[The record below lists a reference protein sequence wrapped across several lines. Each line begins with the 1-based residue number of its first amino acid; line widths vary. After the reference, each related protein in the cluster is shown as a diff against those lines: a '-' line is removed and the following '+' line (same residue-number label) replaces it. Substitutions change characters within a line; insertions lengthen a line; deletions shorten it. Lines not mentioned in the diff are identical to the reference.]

1 MGTKTHT
8 TYTNYKCTSCGHIIV
23 LLEETM
29 DQRSMYSSASQPSVL
44 QTNKVLRNTYML
56 LAMTL
61 AFSAVCAGVAMAVG
75 ISPMMSL
82 GMTIGAFITLFVV
95 QKKADTSSGIFW
107 VFAFTGLMGASLGYT
122 LNFYLGVAGPG
133 LIMEA
138 LGATAL
144 VFFALSGYVLTTK
157 KDFSFMGGFL
167 VVGLVVVLVAA
178 IANIFFAVPAV
189 SLAIS
194 AAIVFIMSGFILY
207 DTSRIIH
214 GGETNYIRATVSL
227 YLNIYNLFT
236 AILHLLGA
244 FGGDD

>member
-1 MGTKTHT
+1 
-8 TYTNYKCTSCGHIIV
+8 
-23 LLEETM
+23 
-29 DQRSMYSSASQPSVL
+29 
-44 QTNKVLRNTYML
+44 
-56 LAMTL
+56 MTL
-61 AFSAVCAGVAMAVG
+61 AFSAVCAGIAMAVG

-82 GMTIGAFITLFVV
+82 VMTIGAFITLFVV
-95 QKKADTSSGIFW
+95 QKKADSASGIYW

-144 VFFALSGYVLTTK
+144 VFFALSGYALTTK

-178 IANIFFAVPAV
+178 IANLFFAVPAV

-194 AAIVFIMSGFILY
+194 AAIVFIMSGFILF

-236 AILHLLGA
+236 SILHLLGA

>member
-1 MGTKTHT
+1 
-8 TYTNYKCTSCGHIIV
+8 
-23 LLEETM
+23 M

-61 AFSAVCAGVAMAVG
+61 AFSAVCAGIAMAVG

-82 GMTIGAFITLFVV
+82 VMTIGAFITLFVV
-95 QKKADTSSGIFW
+95 QKKADSASGIYW

-122 LNFYLGVAGPG
+122 LNFYLGVVGPG

-144 VFFALSGYVLTTK
+144 VFFALSGYALTTK

-194 AAIVFIMSGFILY
+194 AAIVFIMSGFILF

-236 AILHLLGA
+236 SILHLLGA

>member
-1 MGTKTHT
+1 
-8 TYTNYKCTSCGHIIV
+8 
-23 LLEETM
+23 
-29 DQRSMYSSASQPSVL
+29 
-44 QTNKVLRNTYML
+44 ML

-61 AFSAVCAGVAMAVG
+61 AFSAVCAGIAMAVG

-95 QKKADTSSGIFW
+95 QKKADSASGIYW

-144 VFFALSGYVLTTK
+144 VFFALSGYALTTK

-194 AAIVFIMSGFILY
+194 AAIVFIMSGFILF

-236 AILHLLGA
+236 SILHLLGA
-244 FGGDD
+244 FGSDD

>member
-1 MGTKTHT
+1 
-8 TYTNYKCTSCGHIIV
+8 
-23 LLEETM
+23 M

-95 QKKADTSSGIFW
+95 QKKAESASGIYW
-107 VFAFTGLMGASLGYT
+107 VFLFTGLMGASLGYT

-144 VFFALSGYVLTTK
+144 VFFALSGYALTTK

-167 VVGLVVVLVAA
+167 VVGLAVVIVAA
-178 IANIFFAVPAV
+178 IANMFFAVPAV

-194 AAIVFIMSGFILY
+194 AAIVFIMSGFILF
-207 DTSRIIH
+207 DTSRIIN

-236 AILHLLGA
+236 SMLHLLGA

>member
-1 MGTKTHT
+1 
-8 TYTNYKCTSCGHIIV
+8 
-23 LLEETM
+23 M
-29 DQRSMYSSASQPSVL
+29 DQRTMYTSASQPSVL
-44 QTNKVLRNTYML
+44 QTNKVLKNTYML

-61 AFSAVCAGVAMAVG
+61 AFSAVCAGIAMVVG
-75 ISPMMSL
+75 ISPLASL

-95 QKKADTSSGIFW
+95 QKKAESASGIYW
-107 VFAFTGLMGASLGYT
+107 VFLFTGLMGASLGYT

-144 VFFALSGYVLTTK
+144 VFFALSGYALTTK

-194 AAIVFIMSGFILY
+194 AAIVFIMSGFILF

-236 AILHLLGA
+236 SILHLLGA

>member
-1 MGTKTHT
+1 
-8 TYTNYKCTSCGHIIV
+8 
-23 LLEETM
+23 
-29 DQRSMYSSASQPSVL
+29 
-44 QTNKVLRNTYML
+44 ML

-61 AFSAVCAGVAMAVG
+61 AFSAVCAGIAMAVG

-82 GMTIGAFITLFVV
+82 VMTIGAFITLFVV
-95 QKKADTSSGIFW
+95 QKKADSASGIYW

-144 VFFALSGYVLTTK
+144 VFFALSGYALATK

-194 AAIVFIMSGFILY
+194 AAIVFIMSGFILF

-236 AILHLLGA
+236 SILHLLGA

>member
-1 MGTKTHT
+1 
-8 TYTNYKCTSCGHIIV
+8 
-23 LLEETM
+23 M

-61 AFSAVCAGVAMAVG
+61 AFSAVCAGIAMAVG
-75 ISPMMSL
+75 ISPIMSL
-82 GMTIGAFITLFVV
+82 VMTIGAFITLFVV
-95 QKKADTSSGIFW
+95 QKKADSASGIYW
-107 VFAFTGLMGASLGYT
+107 VFLFTGLMGASLGYT

-144 VFFALSGYVLTTK
+144 VFFALSGYALTTK

-178 IANIFFAVPAV
+178 IANLFFAVPAV

-194 AAIVFIMSGFILY
+194 AAIVFIMSGFILF
-207 DTSRIIH
+207 DTSRIVN

-236 AILHLLGA
+236 SMLHLLGA
-244 FGGDD
+244 FGSDD

>member
-1 MGTKTHT
+1 
-8 TYTNYKCTSCGHIIV
+8 
-23 LLEETM
+23 M

-61 AFSAVCAGVAMAVG
+61 AFSAVCAGIAMAVG

-82 GMTIGAFITLFVV
+82 VMTIGAFITLFVV
-95 QKKADTSSGIFW
+95 QKKADSASGIYW

-144 VFFALSGYVLTTK
+144 VFFALSAYALTTK

-194 AAIVFIMSGFILY
+194 AAIVFIMSGFILF

-214 GGETNYIRATVSL
+214 GGETNYIRATLSEYIKVKV
-227 YLNIYNLFT
+227 NT
-236 AILHLLGA
+236 P
-244 FGGDD
+244 

>member
-1 MGTKTHT
+1 
-8 TYTNYKCTSCGHIIV
+8 
-23 LLEETM
+23 M

-61 AFSAVCAGVAMAVG
+61 AFSAVCAGIAMAVG

-82 GMTIGAFITLFVV
+82 VMTIGAFITLFVV
-95 QKKADTSSGIFW
+95 QKKADSASGIYW

-144 VFFALSGYVLTTK
+144 VFFALSGYALTTK

-194 AAIVFIMSGFILY
+194 AAIVFIMSGFILF

-236 AILHLLGA
+236 SILHLLGA

>member
-1 MGTKTHT
+1 
-8 TYTNYKCTSCGHIIV
+8 
-23 LLEETM
+23 M

-61 AFSAVCAGVAMAVG
+61 AFSAVCAGIAMAVG

-82 GMTIGAFITLFVV
+82 VMTIGAFITLFVV
-95 QKKADTSSGIFW
+95 QKKADSASGIYW

-122 LNFYLGVAGPG
+122 LQYYLAFAGPG

-144 VFFALSGYVLTTK
+144 VFFALSGYALTTK

-194 AAIVFIMSGFILY
+194 AAIVFIMSGFILF

-214 GGETNYIRATVSL
+214 GGETNYIRATVGL

-236 AILHLLGA
+236 SILHLLGA

>member
-1 MGTKTHT
+1 
-8 TYTNYKCTSCGHIIV
+8 
-23 LLEETM
+23 M

-61 AFSAVCAGVAMAVG
+61 AFSAVCAGIAMAVG

-82 GMTIGAFITLFVV
+82 VMTIGAFITLFVV
-95 QKKADTSSGIFW
+95 QKKADSASGIYW

-144 VFFALSGYVLTTK
+144 VFFALSGYALTTK

-194 AAIVFIMSGFILY
+194 AAIVFIMSGFILF

-214 GGETNYIRATVSL
+214 GGETNYIHATVSL

-236 AILHLLGA
+236 SILHLLGA